1 MASLLDKED
10 KIHGSKAYTEE
21 ILEIFKGMPA
31 EGFYHIREMTNILK
45 ILSNFDY
52 QKSERMMLN
61 ILRERWRHTLT
72 CIIDNGNRNRVES
85 DPVKSH
91 TRG

>member
-21 ILEIFKGMPA
+21 ILEISKGG
-31 EGFYHIREMTNILK
+31 GFFHIREMTNILK

>member
-1 MASLLDKED
+1 MASLLDKEE
-10 KIHGSKAYTEE
+10 KVHESKLYAEE
-21 ILEIFKGMPA
+21 ILEISKGMPA
-31 EGFYHIREMTNILK
+31 EGFYHIREMTNTLK
-45 ILSNFDY
+45 ILCNFDY
-52 QKSERMMLN
+52 QKSERMLLN